1 MENKAVI
8 IGAGVGGMTLAIY
21 LKRAGVNFSLIEE
34 KRPGGQ
40 INFALSVENFPSY
53 SKISGRELSSK
64 IFEQVKEL
72 VIDYIK
78 DKVLSI
84 KKEKDNFSLQMKS
97 GDVITCNTIFIAT
110 GKHVKRL
117 DIPNVNDYLGC
128 GLSYCATCD
137 GAFFKNKDVIVV
149 GDNNDAVK
157 DAMYLA
163 AICKNVTILVS
174 GNELSA
180 DKFYQDKL
188 STFLNVKISYNTI
201 LKRLIKDNVLKQ
213 AEIVDA
219 GVSEIINVD
228 GCFASVGYV
237 PDSEIFKDLVK
248 LDGDNYI
255 VVDSNMKTS
264 CDGVYAIGDV
274 NNRKVFQLVSAMD
287 DAVVASKDYL
297 KNVN

>member
-72 VIDYIK
+72 DIDYIK

-137 GAFFKNKDVIVV
+137 GAFFKDKDVIVV

-163 AICKNVTILVS
+163 AICKNVTILIS

-180 DKFYQDKL
+180 DNF
-188 STFLNVKISYNTI
+188 
-201 LKRLIKDNVLKQ
+201 
-213 AEIVDA
+213 
-219 GVSEIINVD
+219 
-228 GCFASVGYV
+228 
-237 PDSEIFKDLVK
+237 FK
-248 LDGDNYI
+248 
-255 VVDSNMKTS
+255 
-264 CDGVYAIGDV
+264 C
-274 NNRKVFQLVSAMD
+274 
-287 DAVVASKDYL
+287 
-297 KNVN
+297 

>member
-72 VIDYIK
+72 DIDYIK

-157 DAMYLA
+157 D
-163 AICKNVTILVS
+163 VTILVS

-297 KNVN
+297 KSVN